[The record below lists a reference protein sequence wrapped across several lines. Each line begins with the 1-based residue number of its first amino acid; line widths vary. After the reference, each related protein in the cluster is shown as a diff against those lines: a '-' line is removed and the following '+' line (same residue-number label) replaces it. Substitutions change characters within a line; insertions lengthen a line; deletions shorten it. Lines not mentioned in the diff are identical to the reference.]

1 MNVVKI
7 FWKCKLH
14 FMKIKDIGESKNCS
28 KWNKN
33 AWNMPISTSHVL
45 QENIKTD
52 QASVH
57 KTVSKSKNIK
67 LTVGQKQK
75 EAGDANIQIKAK
87 NFS

>member
-1 MNVVKI
+1 
-7 FWKCKLH
+7 
-14 FMKIKDIGESKNCS
+14 
-28 KWNKN
+28 
-33 AWNMPISTSHVL
+33 MPISTSHVL

-57 KTVSKSKNIK
+57 KTVPKSKNIK

-75 EAGDANIQIKAK
+75 EAGDENIQIKAK